1 MYKKLIALALS
12 TSILFSGPLF
22 AGYDDEY
29 EISLKASNDFL
40 QIPAEYYENESST
53 FSLDADSNLL
63 EAQQHDSNFEQ
74 FMIDYEQQGSSSSE
88 SLEEILFLDQRNDV
102 EIQSNYPQNNE
113 STFSF
118 NAQAPFLFAPQYN
131 FHNVTFYSQT
141 NTAEEDMLHKIL
153 FTDQMEQQN
162 SQLYS
167 FNNKLST
174 PILKNFLKPI
184 PTIKKIKKNKK
195 LDVGLE
201 THLKDVLLDRSSLQG
216 KLIQTQEQE
225 YNDFCSKF
233 SFSLTSCQEN
243 AIGEINQ
250 EFISGKPMNRVL
262 VGSVGFGK
270 TEVAI
275 RTAYKVAKSGHQVVI
290 LAPLRT
296 LAEQHYK
303 TFSERFEGTG
313 INVAYIPSGYKQK
326 GMLNDISSGKA
337 QIIIGTHSVF
347 SEAIKYKDIGYII
360 IDEEHKLG
368 VKQKEKLR
376 QHFTNAHVLWMSAT
390 LIPRTLELVNKGLMS
405 SSHLTTPPVGRLAIV
420 SNFMNF
426 VEDEIRPII
435 DFELNRQGQVY
446 IIVPKVSDIRET
458 LDLIQQLYADRKVAM
473 VHGEMSKND
482 ISSNLEDFK
491 TQKIDILIATT
502 VIEVGIDVPNANTM
516 IICNPKCFGMA
527 QLSQLRGRVGRSP
540 VQAYCYVGLNPD
552 DEIDNPSTLVRL
564 NAFVENSNL
573 GDDMKLAE
581 LDLQFR
587 GAGDLTSDRQKGQ
600 GGGWRNCSL
609 FN

>member
-12 TSILFSGPLF
+12 TSILFSSSLF

-29 EISLKASNDFL
+29 ELSLKASNDFL

-53 FSLDADSNLL
+53 FSLDAASVLL
-63 EAQQHDSNFEQ
+63 EAQQHDANFAQ
-74 FMIDYEQQGSSSSE
+74 FMLDYEQQESPSSQSLDELLSSGQIKE
-88 SLEEILFLDQRNDV
+88 V
-102 EIQSNYPQNNE
+102 EIQSNYPQNNI
-113 STFSF
+113 STFFF
-118 NAQAPFLFAPQYN
+118 NTPAPFLAVPQYN
-131 FHNVTFYSQT
+131 FHNVTFGFQATTSD
-141 NTAEEDMLHKIL
+141 EDLLHKIL
-153 FTDQMEQQN
+153 FTDQMVLENIQP
-162 SQLYS
+162 YS
-167 FNNKLST
+167 FSTTLSN
-174 PILKNFLKPI
+174 PVLQNFLKPSLAI
-184 PTIKKIKKNKK
+184 QKTKKEKK
-195 LDVGLE
+195 LDINLE
-201 THLKDVLLDRSSLQG
+201 AHLKDVLLDRSSLQG

-243 AIGEINQ
+243 AISQINQ

-326 GMLNDISSGKA
+326 GMLNDISLGKA
-337 QIIIGTHSVF
+337 QIIIGTHAVF
-347 SEAIKYKDIGYII
+347 SDAIKYKDIGYII

-426 VEDEIRPII
+426 VEDEIRPIL

-446 IIVPKVSDIRET
+446 IIVPKVCNIQGT

-491 TQKIDILIATT
+491 TQQIDILIATT

-516 IICNPKCFGMA
+516 IICDPKCFGMA

-552 DEIDNPSTLVRL
+552 DEIDNPSTLARL

-581 LDLQFR
+581 LDLKFR

-600 GGGWRNCSL
+600 GGGWRN
-609 FN
+609 